1 MFGKNNEKKQKI
13 QELTKRFEDLKQ
25 KSQNPNLSQEEYEEL
40 QNELTQINQEIDE
53 LL

>member
-13 QELTKRFEDLKQ
+13 QELTKRFEDLEQ
-25 KSQNPNLSQEEYEEL
+25 RSQNPNLSQEEFEEL